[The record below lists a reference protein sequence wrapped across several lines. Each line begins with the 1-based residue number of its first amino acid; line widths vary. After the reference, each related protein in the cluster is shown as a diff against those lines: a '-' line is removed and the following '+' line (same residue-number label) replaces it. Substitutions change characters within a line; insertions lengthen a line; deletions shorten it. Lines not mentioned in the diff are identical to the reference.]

1 VLGDESPDAS
11 RFLPI
16 TRRGIVPR
24 MLDYDMTDR
33 VAELLDFD
41 LALIDSIVEGRA
53 LPNPEEPVVRLP
65 DLRGTAGRIHFVGF
79 DEAGRGALAGPVAV
93 ACVHIDL
100 GGSRASPGF
109 DREAVT
115 SILTG
120 LDDSKRLT
128 PRRRESLYEAIT
140 CASAWGFGCA
150 AASEIDRYGI
160 GGACRLAA
168 RRAYAKLAFEPD
180 VGLFDR
186 GLSLVGKDASA
197 VPPELQ
203 LTRGDA
209 RSLHIAGASVV
220 AKVGRD
226 AIMDRLGERFPG
238 YGLSKHKG
246 YGTAAHREAIRSLG
260 PSIVHRRSFCTRIER
275 AESQSC

>member
-1 VLGDESPDAS
+1 MLG
-11 RFLPI
+11 
-16 TRRGIVPR
+16 
-24 MLDYDMTDR
+24 YDMTDR

-41 LALIDSIVEGRA
+41 LTLIDSIVEGRP
-53 LPNPEEPVVRLP
+53 LPSLEEPVVCLP
-65 DLRGTAGRIHFVGF
+65 DLRGTAGRIRFVGF

-100 GGSRASPGF
+100 GGGRAGSEF
-109 DREAVT
+109 DREEVT
-115 SILTG
+115 STLVG

-140 CASAWGFGCA
+140 SVAAWGFGCA
-150 AASEIDRYGI
+150 AASEIDRWGI
-160 GGACRLAA
+160 GRACRLAA
-168 RRAYAKLAFEPD
+168 RRAYAKLAIVSD

-186 GLSLVGKDASA
+186 GLALVEKGASA

-203 LTRGDA
+203 LTRGDS
-209 RSLHIAGASVV
+209 RSLHIAAASVL

-226 AIMDRLGERFPG
+226 AIMDRLGRRFPG
-238 YGLSKHKG
+238 YGLAKHKG
-246 YGTAAHREAIRSLG
+246 YGTSAHREAICQRGS
-260 PSIVHRRSFCTRIER
+260 SIVHRRSFCARIER

>member
-1 VLGDESPDAS
+1 
-11 RFLPI
+11 
-16 TRRGIVPR
+16 
-24 MLDYDMTDR
+24 MTDR

-41 LALIDSIVEGRA
+41 LTLIDSIAEGRP
-53 LPNPEEPVVRLP
+53 LLSCEEPVVRLTN
-65 DLRGTAGRIHFVGF
+65 LRGTAGRICFVGF

-100 GGSRASPGF
+100 GGGRAFPGF
-109 DREAVT
+109 DREEVT

-128 PRRRESLYEAIT
+128 VRRREFLYEAIT
-140 CASAWGFGCA
+140 SANAWGFGCA
-150 AASEIDRYGI
+150 AASEIDRCGI
-160 GGACRLAA
+160 VHACRLAA
-168 RRAYAKLAFEPD
+168 RRAYVKLAIVPD

-209 RSLHIAGASVV
+209 RSLHIAAASVV

-226 AIMDRLGERFPG
+226 AIMHRLGERFPG

-246 YGTAAHREAIRSLG
+246 YGTTAHRDAIRSLG